1 MYRYHVRVIIDT
13 DDAAS
18 HSSRTLTVSFDHAT
32 PCTNAEIRDQAY
44 EIASRHFEMDGI
56 QPRFDLESVEVTHDE
71 HATQRERFTVR
82 PLDDHTALPSDI
94 ATLRQLFE
102 PTRLAILGELP
113 ELDQQAY
120 REINGRVYDQVE
132 LSHLYARLDALY
144 DAVTA
149 ARSVL
154 NEIDSGIGYWP
165 EKYRKAIAD
174 DVVPAGTHTTEANA
188 DSEDNRIT
196 VATLAYFIRSRR
208 GHYMRRVDEGTAT
221 KTDTAAIN
229 AWTTVLRELSNPR
242 ACFYDEIARAEALRD
257 ARDAWVA
264 FLTTAGVE
272 NVESHRDEI
281 APY

>member
-13 DDAAS
+13 DDAS

-32 PCTNAEIRDQAY
+32 PCTNDEIRDQAY

-71 HATQRERFTVR
+71 HATRHEHFAVR

-94 ATLRQLFE
+94 AALRQLFE
-102 PTRLAILGELP
+102 PTRLSMLGEMP
-113 ELDQQAY
+113 ELDQKAY

-132 LSHLYARLDALY
+132 LADLYARLDALY

-154 NEIDSGIGYWP
+154 GEIDSGIDYWP
-165 EKYRKAIAD
+165 KKYRKAIAD

-188 DSEDNRIT
+188 DSEDNRMA
-196 VATLAYFIRSRR
+196 VATLAYFIRRRR
-208 GHYMRRVDEGTAT
+208 GHYMRRVNEHTAT
-221 KTDTAAIN
+221 AADTAAVD

-272 NVESHRDEI
+272 NAESHRDEI

>member
-1 MYRYHVRVIIDT
+1 MYCYRVRVTIDT
-13 DDAAS
+13 DDAS

-32 PCTNAEIRDQAY
+32 PYTNAEIRDRAY
-44 EIASRHFEMDGI
+44 NIASQHFELSDI
-56 QPRFDLESVEVTHDE
+56 QPRFDLDSIEVTCDE
-71 HATQRERFTVR
+71 HATQHKHFEVQ
-82 PLDDHTALPSDI
+82 PLDNQATLPSDI
-94 ATLRQLFE
+94 AALRQIFE
-102 PTRLAILGELP
+102 PTRLSILGELP

-132 LSHLYARLDALY
+132 LADLYARLDALY

-154 NEIDSGIGYWP
+154 GEIDSGIGYWP
-165 EKYRKAIAD
+165 KKYRKAIAD

-188 DSEDNRIT
+188 DSEDNRAA
-196 VATLAYFIRSRR
+196 VATLAYFIRNRR
-208 GHYMRRVDEGTAT
+208 GHYMRRVDEHTAT
-221 KTDTAAIN
+221 AADTAAVD

>member
-1 MYRYHVRVIIDT
+1 MYCYRVRVIIDT
-13 DDAAS
+13 DDAS
-18 HSSRTLTVSFDHAT
+18 HSSRTLTVSFDHTT
-32 PCTNAEIRDQAY
+32 PCTNAEIRNQAY
-44 EIASRHFEMDGI
+44 DIASQHFEMGGI
-56 QPRFDLESVEVTHDE
+56 QPHFDLESIEVTHNE
-71 HATQRERFTVR
+71 HATQREHFAMQ
-82 PLDDHTALPSDI
+82 PIDDHTALPNNI
-94 ATLRQLFE
+94 AALRQLFE

-149 ARSVL
+149 TRSVL
-154 NEIDSGIGYWP
+154 NEIDSGMGYWP

-174 DVVPAGTHTTEANA
+174 DVVPAGTHTTEANT
-188 DSEDNRIT
+188 DSEDNRMA

-208 GHYMRRVDEGTAT
+208 GHYMRRVEEHTAT
-221 KTDTAAIN
+221 VADTAAVE

-242 ACFYDEIARAEALRD
+242 ACFYDEIARAEALRE

-264 FLTTAGVE
+264 FLTTAGIDDPE
-272 NVESHRDEI
+272 AHRDEI

>member
-1 MYRYHVRVIIDT
+1 MYRYRVRVIIDT
-13 DDAAS
+13 DDTS
-18 HSSRTLTVSFDHAT
+18 HSSRTLTVSFDHTT
-32 PCTNAEIRDQAY
+32 PCTNAEIRNQAY
-44 EIASRHFEMDGI
+44 EIASQHFELSDI

-71 HATQRERFTVR
+71 HATRHEHFEMR
-82 PLDDHTALPSDI
+82 PLDDHTALPNNI
-94 ATLRQLFE
+94 AALRQLFE

-154 NEIDSGIGYWP
+154 GEIDSGIDYWP
-165 EKYRKAIAD
+165 KKYRKAIAD
-174 DVVPAGTHTTEANA
+174 DVVPAGTHTTEANT
-188 DSEDNRIT
+188 DNENNRMVVT
-196 VATLAYFIRSRR
+196 TLAYFIRSRR
-208 GHYMRRVDEGTAT
+208 GHYLHRVEEHTAT
-221 KTDTAAIN
+221 TADTAAID
-229 AWTTVLRELSNPR
+229 AWTTVLRELSYPR

-264 FLTTAGVE
+264 FLDAAGVE

>member
-1 MYRYHVRVIIDT
+1 MYRYCVRVIIDT
-13 DDAAS
+13 DDAS
-18 HSSRTLTVSFDHAT
+18 YSSRTLTISFDHAT
-32 PCTNAEIRDQAY
+32 PCTNAEIRNQAY

-56 QPRFDLESVEVTHDE
+56 QPRFDLDTVEVTHDE
-71 HATQRERFTVR
+71 HATQRESFAIQ
-82 PLDDHTALPSDI
+82 PINDHTTLPHDI

-102 PTRLAILGELP
+102 PTRLSILGDLP

-154 NEIDSGIGYWP
+154 GEIDSGIGYWP

-188 DSEDNRIT
+188 DSEDNRMV
-196 VATLAYFIRSRR
+196 VATLAYFMRSRR
-208 GHYMRRVDEGTAT
+208 GHYMRRVEEGTAT
-221 KTDTAAIN
+221 TADTAAAD
-229 AWTTVLRELSNPR
+229 AWTTVLRELSYPR
-242 ACFYDEIARAEALRD
+242 ACFYDEIARAEALR
-257 ARDAWVA
+257 ATRDAWVA
-264 FLTTAGVE
+264 FLDAAGVDDP
-272 NVESHRDEI
+272 ESHRDEI